1 MESELTELS
10 FGMARKRIPAE
21 ERRVRILDAAVAV
34 FAEHGYTAA
43 KMSDIATRAG
53 VVPSVLYD
61 HFGSKR
67 ELHVT
72 LLMAHAEQLRERSLR
87 RLEGATVE
95 EMVRASI
102 ENYFAFVEE
111 DPFIWRVF
119 HQDVP
124 ADPEIAEVRQELA
137 DRGTA
142 GIADLIRFGAGD
154 SKPVKGITIDESAW
168 ILARATQAACHGVA
182 SWWYEN
188 RDVPRERVVELVF
201 MLLWQGFEGMLKQ
214 ATAD

>member
-1 MESELTELS
+1 
-10 FGMARKRIPAE
+10 MARTRISAE
-21 ERRVRILDAAVAV
+21 ERRIRILDAAVEV
-34 FAEHGYTAA
+34 FAERGYTAA
-43 KMSDIATRAG
+43 KMQDIAARAG

-67 ELHVT
+67 EMHIT
-72 LLMAHAEQLRERSLR
+72 LLQAHSAQLREKSLKPP
-87 RLEGATVE
+87 EGASVE
-95 EMVRASI
+95 EMVRTSIAS
-102 ENYFAFVEE
+102 YFEFVEE
-111 DPFIWRVF
+111 DPFLFRF
-119 HQDVP
+119 LHRDLP
-124 ADPEIAEVRQELA
+124 ADPEIADVRQELA

-154 SKPVKGITIDESAW
+154 VKPIKGITVNEAAW

-201 MLLWQGFEGMLKQ
+201 MLLWQGFDGMLKQ
-214 ATAD
+214 GTAD

>member
-1 MESELTELS
+1 
-10 FGMARKRIPAE
+10 MARKRIPAG
-21 ERRVRILDAAVAV
+21 ERRVRILDAAVEV

-43 KMSDIATRAG
+43 KMQDIATRAG

-67 ELHVT
+67 ELHIT
-72 LLMAHAEQLRERSLR
+72 LLELHAAQLRERSLR

-102 ENYFAFVEE
+102 SSYFAFVEE
-111 DPFIWRVF
+111 DPFIWRVL

-124 ADPEIAEVRQELA
+124 ADPDIAAVYREIA
-137 DRGTA
+137 DRGTER
-142 GIADLIRFGAGD
+142 IADLIRFGAGD
-154 SKPVKGITIDESAW
+154 VTELNGITIDEAAW
-168 ILARATQAACHGVA
+168 ILARATQSATDGVA
-182 SWWYEN
+182 RWWYEN
-188 RDVPRERVVELVF
+188 RDAPRERVVELVV
-201 MLLWQGFEGMLKQ
+201 MLLWQGFDGMLRQ